1 MLAMATEYVFY
12 SDADIKSDELHT
24 FFATAVGGEIDDS
37 GTVFREGMYVTAYW
51 EPYEE
56 RNPAIRLF
64 GFEPRITA
72 TFRFANL
79 ADEPTRDH
87 NAALMVASV
96 LAFFERYGGRGVLLY
111 NGDVAVLLRL
121 IGEVIFSRDWDEWFE
136 VQEVAP
142 LLARHRADT
151 VPQPLLQQEGGAAKN
166 GGARHRRL

>member
-12 SDADIKSDELHT
+12 SDADIKSEELHA
-24 FFATAVGGEIDDS
+24 FFSTAVGGEIGDG
-37 GTVFREGMYVTAYW
+37 GTVFGEGMYVTAYW
-51 EPYEE
+51 EPYDE

-96 LAFFERYGGRGVLLY
+96 LAFFDRYGGHGVLLY
-111 NGDVAVLLRL
+111 NGDVAVILRL
-121 IGEVIFSRDWDEWFE
+121 THDVVFSRDWEEWFE
-136 VQEVAP
+136 VPEVAS
-142 LLARHRADT
+142 LLTGHRVDT
-151 VPQPLLQQEGGAAKN
+151 VPQPLL
-166 GGARHRRL
+166 

>member
-24 FFATAVGGEIDDS
+24 FFASALGGEIGAG
-37 GTVFREGMYVTAYW
+37 GTVFREGLYVTAYW
-51 EPYEE
+51 EPYDE

-96 LAFFERYGGRGVLLY
+96 LAFFERYGGRGVLLF
-111 NGDVAVLLRL
+111 NGDVAVILRL
-121 IGEVIFSRDWDEWFE
+121 TDDVVFSRHWDEWFE
-136 VQEVAP
+136 VAEVAP
-142 LLARHRADT
+142 LLAGHRVDT
-151 VPQPLLQQEGGAAKN
+151 VPQPLL
-166 GGARHRRL
+166 